1 MVGALPLS
9 AWCVAAGQGW
19 PPTRRQHA
27 VPSGTGFVAFSR
39 AQTKSVFAEGSG
51 APFGEGRE
59 LIAGCGGLLLIGE
72 GVAARG

>member
-1 MVGALPLS
+1 
-9 AWCVAAGQGW
+9 
-19 PPTRRQHA
+19 
-27 VPSGTGFVAFSR
+27 VAFSR

-59 LIAGCGGLLLIGE
+59 LIGGCGGLFLIGE